1 MNRKPRL
8 LVLILL
14 VSALLVGVAGC
25 GGDDSNGG
33 GGDSA
38 SNGGGGGELAPV
50 RLAISSW
57 PGFGAL
63 FVADEKGYFKE
74 EGLKVE
80 LDLVEDQTNRVQAMQ
95 SGEKDGAGMTADTWV
110 RWLAEGVDAQQ
121 VLATDASKGGD
132 GIVAKKEIASIADL
146 KGVEVGVSAGS
157 TAAFLLGYVLD
168 QEGLSLDDVKQADMS
183 PADAGAAFASGKIP
197 AAATWEPWLTKA
209 NQMPD
214 GHVLASTKD
223 YPVVITTVALL
234 RDFIDKNPDSVQALV
249 NGVGK
254 AIDFMRANPGEA
266 AAIIGKKVGLK
277 PDEVQAS
284 FKTLELYGLKEN
296 KKLFGTPDAPG
307 TIFDVVDAAGKIWT
321 ETGTIDEAPD
331 PASGINGKFVNDGS

>member
-1 MNRKPRL
+1 MNKRPRL
-8 LVLILL
+8 LVLALL
-14 VSALLVGVAGC
+14 ALALLVGAGC
-25 GGDDSNGG
+25 GGDDDNGG

-38 SNGGGGGELAPV
+38 SQGGDGGGELAPV

-63 FVADEKGYFKE
+63 FVADEKGYFKD
-74 EGLKVE
+74 EGLQVE

-110 RWLAEGVDAQQ
+110 RWIAEGVDAQQ

-132 GIVAKKEIASIADL
+132 GIVAKKDIATVTDL
-146 KGVEVGVSAGS
+146 KGVEVGVSQGS

-209 NQMPD
+209 REMPD
-214 GHVLASTKD
+214 GHVLASTED

-234 RDFIDKNPDSVQALV
+234 RDFIEKHPDSVQALV

-254 AIDFMRANPGEA
+254 AIEFMRQNPEEA
-266 AAIIGKKVGLK
+266 AAIIGKKVNLK

-284 FKTLELYGLKEN
+284 FKTLELYGLEEN
-296 KKLFGTPDAPG
+296 KKLFGTPDSPG

-321 ETGTIDEAPD
+321 ETGTIDKAPD
-331 PASGINGKFVNDGS
+331 PASGIDGEFVNNGS